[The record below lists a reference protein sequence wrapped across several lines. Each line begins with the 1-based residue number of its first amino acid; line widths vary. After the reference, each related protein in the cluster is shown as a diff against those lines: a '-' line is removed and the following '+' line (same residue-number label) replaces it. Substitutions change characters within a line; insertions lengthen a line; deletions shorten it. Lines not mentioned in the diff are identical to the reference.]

1 MEGGLD
7 IDLVKPFNNN
17 LNFNTG
23 KILGNCNIVVR
34 HLSDMKG
41 TYYDLEATQKIINED
56 DRVIYKVYNID
67 VPEEYGHLQHCTSI
81 IYPGRVGDEYHMTK
95 GHFHEQENTAEIYL
109 VLQGT
114 GKLLMQKKDTEVKIL
129 DMQSGSISYIP
140 PYWAHRTI
148 NTGTIPLIFFAVYPG
163 EAGHNYGIIESKGFC
178 KLIVERNGQ
187 IKVIDNPNY

>member
-7 IDLVKPFNNN
+7 IDLMEPFNSY

-23 KILGNCNIVVR
+23 VILSKCNIIVR
-34 HLSDMKG
+34 HLSDMEG
-41 TYYDLEATQKIINED
+41 MYYDLKATQKIINED

-67 VPEEYGHLQHCTSI
+67 ITEKYGHLQHCTSI

-95 GHFHEQENTAEIYL
+95 GHFHAQEDTAEIYL
-109 VLQGT
+109 VLHGT

-148 NTGTIPLIFFAVYPG
+148 NTGNIPLIFFAVYPG

-178 KLIVERNGQ
+178 KLIIEKDGQ

>member
-1 MEGGLD
+1 M
-7 IDLVKPFNNN
+7 KPFNNN

-23 KILGNCNIVVR
+23 EILGNCNIVVR

-56 DRVIYKVYNID
+56 DRVIYRVYNID

-95 GHFHEQENTAEIYL
+95 GHFHEQEDTAEIYL

-114 GKLLMQKKDTEVKIL
+114 GILLMQKKDIEVKIL
-129 DMQSGSISYIP
+129 DMHSGSISYIP

-148 NTGTIPLIFFAVYPG
+148 NIGNTPLIFFAVYPG
-163 EAGHNYGIIESKGFC
+163 EAGHNYGIIESQGFC
-178 KLIVERNGQ
+178 KLIVEKDGQ

>member
-1 MEGGLD
+1 
-7 IDLVKPFNNN
+7 
-17 LNFNTG
+17 
-23 KILGNCNIVVR
+23 
-34 HLSDMKG
+34 
-41 TYYDLEATQKIINED
+41 
-56 DRVIYKVYNID
+56 
-67 VPEEYGHLQHCTSI
+67 
-81 IYPGRVGDEYHMTK
+81 MTK
-95 GHFHEQENTAEIYL
+95 GHFHAQEDTAEIYL

-148 NTGTIPLIFFAVYPG
+148 NTGNTPLIFFAVYPG
-163 EAGHNYGIIESKGFC
+163 EAGHNYGIIENKGFC